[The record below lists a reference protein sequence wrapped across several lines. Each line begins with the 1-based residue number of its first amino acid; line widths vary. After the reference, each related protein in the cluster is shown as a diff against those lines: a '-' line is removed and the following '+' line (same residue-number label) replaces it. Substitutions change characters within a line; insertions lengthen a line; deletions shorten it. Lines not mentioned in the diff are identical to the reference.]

1 MTDCSPWLLLI
12 ISLAAF
18 VTCEMIK
25 CKYARGVSDSEI
37 SKYRYTAIL
46 STIAALY
53 ILAASGFDTTM
64 SLFSMVCGVLFGVV
78 IMGQIAASAAAMK
91 IGPWAYTTVMMS
103 LSAVIPALSGVLF
116 WGEPLTVGK
125 VAGIILMVICF
136 VLSVKT
142 DEEETKRKGSIKWLL
157 LSLTA
162 SLCTGGMG
170 ILQKF
175 HQNSM
180 YKDELLN
187 FLYIAFALSAV
198 LSFVLMNRKK
208 KQRNTERIQ
217 TFGKRTVATMFLVTG
232 TGAAV
237 NHVINLYL
245 AGAMESAIFFPVMG
259 GGELILVT
267 VASVL
272 VFREKMI
279 RRQWA
284 GLISGMIA
292 VVILSL

>member
-1 MTDCSPWLLLI
+1 MQIINWMTDCSPWLLLI

-18 VTCEMIK
+18 VTCEMMK

-162 SLCTGGMG
+162 SL
-170 ILQKF
+170 
-175 HQNSM
+175 
-180 YKDELLN
+180 
-187 FLYIAFALSAV
+187 
-198 LSFVLMNRKK
+198 
-208 KQRNTERIQ
+208 
-217 TFGKRTVATMFLVTG
+217 
-232 TGAAV
+232 
-237 NHVINLYL
+237 
-245 AGAMESAIFFPVMG
+245 
-259 GGELILVT
+259 
-267 VASVL
+267 
-272 VFREKMI
+272 
-279 RRQWA
+279 
-284 GLISGMIA
+284 
-292 VVILSL
+292 